1 MDRQDRSVIQ
11 SFTQYLRRANASP
24 HTMRA
29 YERWMREF
37 VRFLEQSGRSLD
49 QTLHDEHERSFAVR
63 DFRHYLRHSRRLA
76 PTSVNQALA
85 ALHTFYQSQGLTAP
99 EVKREDLP
107 QLAPRALSAEEQR
120 RFLRAV
126 ERCPHVRD
134 RAIAHILYYCG
145 LRAAEC
151 VGLDVEDVLISDRR
165 GRLIVRHGKGGRQR
179 EVPVHP
185 VARKSLLAWLQERR
199 ATFGDSL
206 QPVFVNPRGGR
217 LTTRSV
223 DLLMDRLGEEAGV
236 EVSAHV
242 LRHTFATNLIRKG
255 HDLVLVAELTGH
267 ARLDT
272 VRRYSLPTVHDLEAA
287 IESLPQDR

>member
-1 MDRQDRSVIQ
+1 MDWLDPPILQR
-11 SFTQYLRRANASP
+11 FTEHLRRTGASP
-24 HTMRA
+24 HTVRA
-29 YERWMREF
+29 YGRWLWEF
-37 VRFLEQSGRSLD
+37 VQFLGPLGCPLEQ
-49 QTLHDEHERSFAVR
+49 TLQDEHERNFAAR
-63 DFRHYLRHSRRLA
+63 DFRQYLRHARRLA

-85 ALHTFYQSQGLTAP
+85 ALHTFYQSLGLSAP
-99 EVKREDLP
+99 RVRREQLP

-126 ERCPHVRD
+126 ERCPSARN
-134 RAIAHILYYCG
+134 RAIAYLLYYCG
-145 LRAAEC
+145 LRVAEC
-151 VGLDVEDVLISDRR
+151 VGLDAADVLLTDRR

-179 EVPVHP
+179 EVPLHP
-185 VARKSLLAWLQERR
+185 VARRSLSAWLQERQ
-199 ATFGDSL
+199 ANFGESL
-206 QPVFVNPRGGR
+206 DPLFVNTRGQR

-255 HDLVLVAELTGH
+255 HDLVLVAELAGH

-272 VRRYSLPTVHDLEAA
+272 VRRYSLPTVEDLEAA
-287 IESLPQDR
+287 IETLPQDR

>member
-1 MDRQDRSVIQ
+1 MDWQDRSVIQ
-11 SFTQYLRRANASP
+11 SFVQYLRRANASP
-24 HTMRA
+24 HTVRA

-37 VRFLEQSGRSLD
+37 VRFMEQSGRSLE
-49 QTLHDEHERSFAVR
+49 QTLLEEHERNFAAR
-63 DFRHYLRHSRRLA
+63 DFRQYLRRSRRLA

-99 EVKREDLP
+99 QVKREDLP

-126 ERCPHVRD
+126 ERCRSVRD
-134 RAIAHILYYCG
+134 QAIAYILYYCG
-145 LRAAEC
+145 LRVAEC
-151 VGLDVEDVLISDRR
+151 VGLDVEDVFISDRR
-165 GRLIVRHGKGGRQR
+165 GRLIVRHGKGGRRR

-199 ATFGDSL
+199 ATFGDAL

-272 VRRYSLPTVHDLEAA
+272 VRRYSLPTVRELEAA

>member
-1 MDRQDRSVIQ
+1 MNWQNRPSIR
-11 SFTQYLRRANASP
+11 SFTEYLTRANASP

-29 YERWMREF
+29 YERWMQEF
-37 VRFLEQSGRSLD
+37 VRFLEQSGCSLD
-49 QTLHDEHERSFAVR
+49 RTLHDEHERHFAAR
-63 DFRHYLRHSRRLA
+63 DFRQYLRHSRRLA

-126 ERCPHVRD
+126 ERCPSARD
-134 RAIAHILYYCG
+134 RAIAHTLYYCG
-145 LRAAEC
+145 LRVAEC
-151 VGLDVEDVLISDRR
+151 VGLDVEDVIVSDRR

-199 ATFGDSL
+199 AAFSDSL
-206 QPVFVNPRGGR
+206 QPVFVNLRGGR

-236 EVSAHV
+236 KVSAHV
-242 LRHTFATNLIRKG
+242 LRHTFATNLIRGG
-255 HDLVLVAELTGH
+255 HDLVLVAELAGH
-267 ARLDT
+267 ARLET
-272 VRRYSLPTVHDLEAA
+272 VRRYSLPTARDLEAA
-287 IESLPQDR
+287 IETLPQDR